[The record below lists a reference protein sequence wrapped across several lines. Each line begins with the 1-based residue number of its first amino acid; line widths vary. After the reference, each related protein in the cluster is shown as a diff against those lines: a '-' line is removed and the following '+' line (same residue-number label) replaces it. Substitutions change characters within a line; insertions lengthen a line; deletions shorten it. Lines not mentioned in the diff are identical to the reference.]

1 MDYLPYSHVRKH
13 EEKWRR
19 RGLKDVL
26 NESAMESIAER
37 LWLEDAG
44 DHRLS
49 PLPAPHVLSRPNT
62 PDFLQRSSPSANTL
76 FEAVSRCW
84 ILEVSV

>member
-37 LWLEDAG
+37 LWLEDAAY
-44 DHRLS
+44 HRS
-49 PLPAPHVLSRPNT
+49 PHPT
-62 PDFLQRSSPSANTL
+62 SSPAQIPQTFFNDLPHQQTRCSKL
-76 FEAVSRCW
+76 FHAAGF
-84 ILEVSV
+84 